1 MKTIF
6 LSAIAIAF
14 CISCKNDITKE
25 KNTSALQEQTT
36 TKEIKKEL
44 SEAEHIAYA
53 NGFKNWKDVSQIDFT
68 FNVDRDGKNVAKR
81 SWSWKPKTG
90 DVTMTSGDQ
99 VITYNRAS
107 IDSTSQ
113 RADQGFINDKF
124 WLLAPYQL
132 VWDEG
137 TKITVQDTATSP
149 YSGNATKKLTILYG
163 NEGGYT
169 PGDAYDFYYD
179 KNYIIDAWIFRQDNA
194 AEPSMMTSFSDYQK
208 IEGLNIAT
216 SHSDKEGNFKLYFT
230 DIKVAK

>member
-1 MKTIF
+1 MKTIL
-6 LSAIAIAF
+6 LSVLAVAL
-14 CISCKNDITKE
+14 CISCKNDTTQEKKE
-25 KNTSALQEQTT
+25 TQQPEQVT
-36 TKEIKKEL
+36 TKEVKKEL

-53 NGFKNWKDVSQIDFT
+53 NGFENWEKVSQIDFT
-68 FNVDRDGKNVAKR
+68 FNVDRGGKNVAKR

-90 DVTMTSGDQ
+90 DVTMTNGDQ
-99 VITYNRAS
+99 VVSYNRAS

-149 YSGNATKKLTILYG
+149 YSGNATKMLTILYG

-179 KNYIIDAWIFRQDNA
+179 ENYMVDAWVFRKANSP
-194 AEPSMMTSFSDYQK
+194 EPSMMTSFSDYQK
-208 IEGLNIAT
+208 FEGLNIAT
-216 SHSDKEGNFKLYFT
+216 SHSDKEGSFKLYFT
-230 DIKVAK
+230 DIKVTN